1 MEGLKKYVLAGS
13 AAIGVG
19 WTASAQVGIVDPG
32 QGPVGLSSPPSF
44 GTISELSGLAGN
56 GQSGPGTNA
65 DFFAVS
71 DEQSNLYAILSGV
84 NLGTGL
90 LTSPNIVG
98 VSPLESPGSD
108 LEGVGLQVFSNRTF
122 TLSEAEPAIRA
133 YINGTAQAPVD
144 LPLPS
149 AFQGIGG
156 NSGFGLESL
165 AVSGTALATAN
176 EQPLAS
182 DAGTNRVRVQT
193 YSPAPGFVPFGLS
206 KQVSYDL
213 GTPGSFLAVAAHG
226 VVDLEYLPNGDL
238 LVLERALGVRRLD
251 GLTPVLGT
259 TSTISLI
266 TVDDLAAAADT
277 SGLSALGGETPV
289 ESTVLW
295 TADFDDDGSPQN
307 YEGLAL
313 GPELSDG
320 SFSLLLVSDN
330 GVLSTPNPFGGTLT
344 FSPGQTLYPLIV
356 SIPEPGTGALLG
368 SLALWALRHRR
379 RG

>member
-1 MEGLKKYVLAGS
+1 MKAWTKCALGGS
-13 AAIGVG
+13 MATAVAL
-19 WTASAQVGIVDPG
+19 TASAQVGITDPG
-32 QGPVGLSSPPSF
+32 QGPVELSFPQSF

-65 DFFAVS
+65 DYFAVS

-84 NLGTGL
+84 DLGTGL

-108 LEGVGLQVFSNRTF
+108 LEGVGLQLFSNRTF

-133 YINGTAQAPVD
+133 YVNGTTQTPVD

-156 NSGFGLESL
+156 NGGFGLESL
-165 AVSGTALATAN
+165 AVSGTMLATAN
-176 EQPLAS
+176 EGPLAS
-182 DAGTNRVRVQT
+182 DAGSNRVRVQT
-193 YSPAPGFVPFGLS
+193 YTPAPGVVPFGLS

-213 GTPGSFLAVAAHG
+213 GDPGSFLAVAAHG

-251 GLTPVLGT
+251 GFTPVLGT
-259 TSTISLI
+259 TSAISLI
-266 TVDDLAAAADT
+266 TAEDLAAAADT
-277 SGLSALGGETPV
+277 SGLSALGSETPV
-289 ESTVLW
+289 ESTLLW
-295 TADFDDDGSPQN
+295 TEDFDADGSPQN

-320 SFSLLLVSDN
+320 SFSLLLISDN
-330 GVLSTPNPFGGTLT
+330 GLLQQDTPLGQVA

-356 SIPEPGTGALLG
+356 AIPEPGTAALLG
-368 SLALWALRHRR
+368 GLTVITLVRR
-379 RG
+379 RRA